1 MYIVPIVTTSIR
13 WSSQCTMDSYVYSKY
28 LFGTWSIIQKLCD
41 LIFPFQI
48 LFEVNVTLDLI
59 HMMTVMPYWGTLTI
73 WILLTIEVFITMHLS
88 NLIIYITRS
97 KYLQMQKTRLHKIK
111 VSFFKKYFWPEKA
124 HRSCMAISYP
134 RIKIVFKY

>member
-28 LFGTWSIIQKLCD
+28 LFRTWSIIQKLYD

-48 LFEVNVTLDLI
+48 LFEVNVTLELI

-111 VSFFKKYFWPEKA
+111 VSFFKYFWPEKA